1 MKKKVNT
8 YCVWR
13 NKTDEILAIDLPAAK
28 CAENMGI
35 TVATF
40 YVYATRP
47 DRTAY
52 TIIKTED
59 LESEVSA

>member
-1 MKKKVNT
+1 MKKKLNT

-13 NKTDEILAIDLPAAK
+13 NKTDEILAIDLPATK

-35 TVATF
+35 SVATF

-47 DRTAY
+47 ERTAY
-52 TIIKTED
+52 TIIKSEN
-59 LESEVSA
+59 LESEESA